1 MFSLNSCMGN
11 FNSLLRTDVNLTV
24 KSRAEA
30 RKFLLEDEKSI
41 EIKTACMRS
50 QQRFKQILRTR
61 GARIN
66 ILWSATSRL
75 TFQYF

>member
-11 FNSLLRTDVNLTV
+11 FNSLLRTDVNLTD
-24 KSRAEA
+24 SQELRPES
-30 RKFLLEDEKSI
+30 FLLEDEKSI